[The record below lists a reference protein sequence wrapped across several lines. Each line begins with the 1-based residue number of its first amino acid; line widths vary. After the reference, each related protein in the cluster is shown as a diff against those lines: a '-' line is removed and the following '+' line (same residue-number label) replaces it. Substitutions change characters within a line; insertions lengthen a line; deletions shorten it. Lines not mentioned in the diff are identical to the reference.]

1 MHGCQNEWFHYKKP
15 AMNNAPLTNTFEFL
29 ILIKNKTTHPP
40 SNCHRSLFRTICQT
54 WSLVKWLHYIML
66 EFGRFFNQRLKTI
79 WEKYSF
85 IVPLAGTTTVLFK
98 EKFQFHF

>member
-1 MHGCQNEWFHYKKP
+1 
-15 AMNNAPLTNTFEFL
+15 
-29 ILIKNKTTHPP
+29 
-40 SNCHRSLFRTICQT
+40 
-54 WSLVKWLHYIML
+54 ML

>member
-1 MHGCQNEWFHYKKP
+1 MHGCRNEWCYYKKP

-54 WSLVKWLHYIML
+54 WSLVKWLHYISVGIWKIF
-66 EFGRFFNQRLKTI
+66 ESKTI